1 MEDEI
6 NKKQPK
12 KSTMKTPSTIKKI
25 STLSI
30 ISLFFIA
37 TPSYS
42 WDGYDHD
49 HATSIEIGKGNLVR
63 EGLTIE
69 FYDWS
74 DDKYHVAKILS
85 QESASSGTELI
96 IKDLEN
102 GEIRTFLM
110 EN

>member
-1 MEDEI
+1 
-6 NKKQPK
+6 
-12 KSTMKTPSTIKKI
+12 MKTPSSIKKF
-25 STLSI
+25 STLYI
-30 ISLFFIA
+30 IILFLTLFFV
-37 TPSYS
+37 TNPSYA

-74 DDKYHVAKILS
+74 DDKYHIAKVLS
-85 QESASSGTELI
+85 QESAITGTQLI
-96 IKDLEN
+96 VQDLEN
-102 GEIRTFLM
+102 NQIRTFLM